1 MSLAV
6 ASLIRRRRDKD
17 PSSSQPIWKQG
28 WVELG
33 ERRFFARSRWEA
45 NYGRYLEWLRTNGKI
60 ANWQYEPAIY
70 EFPLKRGVTSNKP
83 DFGVTELNGA
93 YVLHEV
99 KGWMSPESK
108 TRIKRM
114 KKYYPSVPMIIIEK
128 RHMASLA
135 TQLGAIIPGWE

>member
-1 MSLAV
+1 
-6 ASLIRRRRDKD
+6 
-17 PSSSQPIWKQG
+17 
-28 WVELG
+28 
-33 ERRFFARSRWEA
+33 
-45 NYGRYLEWLRTNGKI
+45 
-60 ANWQYEPAIY
+60 
-70 EFPLKRGVTSNKP
+70 
-83 DFGVTELNGA
+83 
-93 YVLHEV
+93 LHEV